1 MRCSSNRGK
10 TWKILLNYIKL
21 YTRRAEDKQDRRQKR
36 EEKGD
41 GKGEGQQDKE

>member
-10 TWKILLNYIKL
+10 TWKILLNSIKL
-21 YTRRAEDKQDRRQKR
+21 NTRRAEDKQDRRQKR